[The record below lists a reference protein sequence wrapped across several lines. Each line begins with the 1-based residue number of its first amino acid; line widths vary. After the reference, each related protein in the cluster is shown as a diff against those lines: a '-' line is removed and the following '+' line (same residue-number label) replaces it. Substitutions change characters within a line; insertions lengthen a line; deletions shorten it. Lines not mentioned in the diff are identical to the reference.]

1 MKPHALSLMLLLAF
15 PALAAD
21 PGEEVELS
29 SATVTALSCAQQA
42 VGTGKL
48 DLLTSCPMEETQ
60 KGLVVVDVAEM
71 QIYRL
76 AAKRVRLSDLERAFG
91 GGSIDFTGVVKSVD
105 KKDGIPLVEVSEF
118 RITPKPKPGAFKG
131 CL

>member
-1 MKPHALSLMLLLAF
+1 MKILALLVVGAAL
-15 PALAAD
+15 PALAAA

-29 SATVTALSCAQQA
+29 SATVTALSCAQKA
-42 VGTGKL
+42 VETGKL
-48 DLLTSCPMEETQ
+48 DILTSCPLEETQ

-76 AAKRVRLSDLERAFG
+76 AAKTVRLSDLERAFG
-91 GGSIDFTGVVKSVD
+91 GGSIDFTGVVKAVD
-105 KKDGIPLVEVSEF
+105 KKDGIPVVEVSEF

>member
-1 MKPHALSLMLLLAF
+1 MHRLITLALLVAL
-15 PALAAD
+15 PALAAE

-29 SATVTALSCAQQA
+29 SATVTAISCAQKA
-42 VGTGKL
+42 VETGKL

-71 QIYRL
+71 QIYRI
-76 AAKRVRLSDLERAFG
+76 AAKHVRLSDLERAFG
-91 GGSIDFTGVVKSVD
+91 GGAIDITGVVKLVD
-105 KKDGIPLVEVSEF
+105 KKDGVPVVEVTDF

>member
-1 MKPHALSLMLLLAF
+1 MRLALVTLLAL

-29 SATVTALSCAQQA
+29 SATVTALSCAQAAQA
-42 VGTGKL
+42 TGKL
-48 DLLTSCPMEETQ
+48 AWLTACPLEETQ
-60 KGLVVVDVAEM
+60 KGLVVFDVAEK

-76 AAKRVRLSDLERAFG
+76 SPKTVRVSDLERAFG
-91 GGSIDFTGVVKSVD
+91 GGAVDVTGVVKSSD
-105 KKDGIPLVEVSEF
+105 KGGVALVEVKEL
-118 RITPKPKPGAFKG
+118 RVTPKPKAGAFKG